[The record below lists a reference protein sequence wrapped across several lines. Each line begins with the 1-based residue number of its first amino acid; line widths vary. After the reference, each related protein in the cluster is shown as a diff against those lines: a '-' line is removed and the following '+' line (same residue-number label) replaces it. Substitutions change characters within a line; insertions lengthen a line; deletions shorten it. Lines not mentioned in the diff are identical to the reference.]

1 MPIISF
7 NYDKISAERKKD
19 KLPGKV
25 DVSQNLNIKDIKFD
39 ELKFTDGS
47 EKILRFDFEFNITY
61 DPEIGATLIAGHLLY
76 TDEKKKLEEV
86 EKLWK
91 KDKKLSNDIAT
102 QVFNNILVRCNL
114 KALQFNQDVNLPPHI
129 NLPLVRPPTMDKSKK
144 EDYIG

>member
-7 NYDKISAERKKD
+7 NYDKISTERKLD

-25 DVSQNLNIKDIKFD
+25 DVSQNLNIKNIRFD
-39 ELKFTDGS
+39 ELKFTDSS
-47 EKILRFDFEFNITY
+47 EKVLRFEFEFNVVY
-61 DPEIGATLIAGHLLY
+61 GPDVGATLLAGHLLY
-76 TDEKKKLEEV
+76 TNEKKKLDEI

-91 KDKKLSNDIAT
+91 KDKKLSNEIAT

-129 NLPLVRPPTMDKSKK
+129 NLPLVRPPQKDKK